1 MELDALIDTVTED
14 EGDAVEEV
22 IIGEELAICE
32 ELILEGELVVG
43 EELIIIEEVNIAE
56 ELAIIEEVIPVEELN
71 IAEKL
76 IIGEDK
82 DDTALVDNTDETAEV
97 VVHEVTLDDAVLVLA
112 RLDVAAADDMVE
124 LVARRVDEDGVTG
137 VLVGELATS
146 IPATKLWPPEVNEA
160 DADLK

>member
-43 EELIIIEEVNIAE
+43 EEL
-56 ELAIIEEVIPVEELN
+56 IPVEELN